1 MTNPNDR
8 RPARSRARSGLWVVL
23 GLVLALTKVEAY
35 RAVFHGVAQHP
46 SEFVVILPL
55 AAAVSLLAARP
66 LAMSLMLA
74 PLVPLLIAP
83 GSAVIGIGIGLGA
96 FLVLVAACV
105 SVGTLLGLRDARAS
119 RRRARLRGARLAHSS
134 GT

>member
-1 MTNPNDR
+1 
-8 RPARSRARSGLWVVL
+8 VL